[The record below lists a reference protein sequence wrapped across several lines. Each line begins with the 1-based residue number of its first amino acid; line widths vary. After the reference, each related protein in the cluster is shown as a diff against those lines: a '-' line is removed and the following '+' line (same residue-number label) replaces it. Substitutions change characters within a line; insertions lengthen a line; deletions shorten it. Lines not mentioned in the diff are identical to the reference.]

1 MFNRILQLL
10 YPKRCGAC
18 DLPLLESE
26 DFLCTAC
33 RIELP
38 KPGLFLNRP
47 NWLSAKFDGLFPFV
61 DVHAFFLFSP
71 GSKVQH
77 LMHQIKYK
85 GQQDLGQFVGSWCGA
100 HLKTNIRIISYDL
113 IIPIPLFSKKRQE
126 RGYNQAACIAQ
137 GISEKTQIPCNDNV
151 LRRTTQSQSLVG
163 QNRISRYETLSNVF
177 EVVDSKSIIG
187 KHVLLV
193 DDTLTTGA
201 TFLAAAEKIKAAG
214 ASEISFL
221 ALAALK

>member
-1 MFNRILQLL
+1 MFKRILQLL

-26 DFLCTAC
+26 NFLCTAC

-38 KPGLFLNRP
+38 KPGLFLKQP
-47 NWLSAKFDGLFPFV
+47 NWLSAKFDGLFPFT

-85 GQQDLGQFVGSWCGA
+85 GQHELGRFVGSWCGK
-100 HLKTNIRIISYDL
+100 HLQQNIRMIAYDL
-113 IIPIPLFSKKRQE
+113 IIPIPLFPKKHLE

-137 GISEKTQIPCNDNV
+137 GISEKTKIPWNEA
-151 LRRTTQSQSLVG
+151 LLKRTGQSQSLVG
-163 QNRISRYETLSNVF
+163 QNRVSRYETLSNVF
-177 EVVDSKSIIG
+177 DVVDPVPIEG
-187 KHVLLV
+187 KHILLV

-214 ASEISFL
+214 ALEISFL

>member
-1 MFNRILQLL
+1 MFKRILQLL

-26 DFLCTAC
+26 NFLCTAC

-38 KPGLFLNRP
+38 KPGLFLKRP
-47 NWLSAKFDGLFPFV
+47 NWLSAKFDGLFPFS

-85 GQQDLGQFVGSWCGA
+85 GQRDLGTFVGAWCGA
-100 HLKTNIRIISYDL
+100 HLKNNIQMLSYDL
-113 IIPIPLFSKKRQE
+113 IVPIPLFPKKYQE

-137 GISEKTQIPCNDNV
+137 GIHEKTQIPWNDA
-151 LRRTTQSQSLVG
+151 LLHRTGQSNSLVG
-163 QNRISRYETLSNVF
+163 QNRVSRYETLTDVF
-177 EVVDSKSIIG
+177 KVTNPEPLKG
-187 KHVLLV
+187 KHILLV

>member
-1 MFNRILQLL
+1 MFKRILQLL

-38 KPGLFLNRP
+38 KPGLFLKSP
-47 NWLSAKFDGLFPFV
+47 NWLSVKFDGLFPFTY
-61 DVHAFFLFSP
+61 VHAFFLFSP

-85 GQQDLGQFVGSWCGA
+85 GQKDLGEFLGAWCGA
-100 HLKTNIRIISYDL
+100 LLKNNIQLISYDL
-113 IIPIPLFSKKRQE
+113 IIPIPLFHKKFKE

-137 GISEKTQIPCNDNV
+137 GISQMTQIPYCENV
-151 LRRTTQSQSLVG
+151 LRRLSQSQSLVG
-163 QNRISRYETLSNVF
+163 QNRVSRYETLSGVF
-177 EVVDSKSIIG
+177 EVADPNVLEG

-201 TFLAAAEKIKAAG
+201 TFIAAAEKIKAAG